1 MRSAVAC
8 CCCCVTGG
16 RFLLSLLRWDCD
28 VLGGSLAAIRSTV
41 DPVGAVIRA
50 VGTVPLLLGVMFEL
64 SASRVVSRILVL
76 RWCKPS
82 IVVVVSVFLHLTN
95 MVFTL

>member
-1 MRSAVAC
+1 MRSAEAFC
-8 CCCCVTGG
+8 CCCATGG
-16 RFLLSLLRWDCD
+16 RFLLSLLLWDCD
-28 VLGGSLAAIRSTV
+28 VLGGSSSAVRSTV

-50 VGTVPLLLGVMFEL
+50 VGTVPLLLGVMFKL

-82 IVVVVSVFLHLTN
+82 NAVVVSVFLHLTN
-95 MVFTL
+95 IVFTL